1 MVEKKKVILSFCEIL
16 VFSYSVSLLFFK
28 LFPQS
33 RCVTLFVLFAVFVF
47 GVAFSSSIYLVFQ
60 KYGFIKVKSKFF
72 FDKKDVKK
80 SLFIVFSLLLGCYSS
95 LLSEKVEKNIF
106 FISEEKISK
115 IEGELLSDLKAF
127 GEDNKISQIKILYV
141 EDDCLNR
148 FSSKGII
155 SAVFPNNFLLGA
167 NSLILGSGSKVILN
181 GKFNSKKNLFKVE
194 KVESVGWTSKINK
207 WRCSIRSL
215 IGRILRDWGE
225 CGGLLYALLTSSR
238 EYMSKDLSD
247 AFIHSGCAHV
257 IALSGMHASLLC
269 GFACLIW
276 SFLAGKK
283 KSLLF
288 GICFVCFFCWFAG
301 TSPSLRRS
309 FFMLLIGAIG
319 VYSGFSIPLLPLLM
333 MSFFMQTYF
342 FPSDYQMPSFWLSY
356 SGVLGLSL
364 FSKPLEYLFK
374 PFVPQGLASSLS
386 SSVSAQLTTS
396 CFSVYYFGLL
406 VPAGVFASIP
416 ICFLIVPFM
425 VVGSITLLLEFILF
439 SFSPFLIPSEL
450 SIKII
455 ETPIHLI
462 FEIIRKILIFFQ
474 KIPVIKFQP
483 AENSFFG
490 TGITTLFCFIMATAL
505 VAFYNKKIKRSCVI
519 DEFTRL

>member
-1 MVEKKKVILSFCEIL
+1 
-16 VFSYSVSLLFFK
+16 
-28 LFPQS
+28 
-33 RCVTLFVLFAVFVF
+33 
-47 GVAFSSSIYLVFQ
+47 
-60 KYGFIKVKSKFF
+60 
-72 FDKKDVKK
+72 
-80 SLFIVFSLLLGCYSS
+80 
-95 LLSEKVEKNIF
+95 
-106 FISEEKISK
+106 
-115 IEGELLSDLKAF
+115 
-127 GEDNKISQIKILYV
+127 
-141 EDDCLNR
+141 
-148 FSSKGII
+148 
-155 SAVFPNNFLLGA
+155 
-167 NSLILGSGSKVILN
+167 
-181 GKFNSKKNLFKVE
+181 
-194 KVESVGWTSKINK
+194 
-207 WRCSIRSL
+207 
-215 IGRILRDWGE
+215 
-225 CGGLLYALLTSSR
+225 
-238 EYMSKDLSD
+238 
-247 AFIHSGCAHV
+247 
-257 IALSGMHASLLC
+257 
-269 GFACLIW
+269 
-276 SFLAGKK
+276 
-283 KSLLF
+283 
-288 GICFVCFFCWFAG
+288 
-301 TSPSLRRS
+301 
-309 FFMLLIGAIG
+309 
-319 VYSGFSIPLLPLLM
+319 
-333 MSFFMQTYF
+333 
-342 FPSDYQMPSFWLSY
+342 MPSFWLSY